1 MFTSKT
7 NNMSRHSKDEF
18 DMFMSQLKETNTTL
32 DFYCD
37 FDKINK
43 NVESISIKLNQLNY
57 LIGRDDIDDA
67 IRRLWNENKNVFSI
81 LEILIAVRT
90 SDKKKAIMNDGS
102 IKLINTLLDD
112 VEGVIEYIHGTGLDN
127 VFKNK
132 QIKNLVDY
140 VFGVETGLDSNARK
154 NRSGHLME
162 EQVASIFD
170 NANIVYRQEVYSTE
184 YPELSVLGE
193 DKKRFDFVV
202 ETKRCKYLVEVNF
215 YSGGGSKLNE
225 VARAYSELSPKINT
239 VEGFEF
245 VWITDGIG
253 WNSAR
258 NKLEEAFYAVLNIY
272 NLTTTEDFI
281 KQVKEELKDGKR

>member
-1 MFTSKT
+1 MNVHTK
-7 NNMSRHSKDEF
+7 EQF

-37 FDKINK
+37 FDKINT
-43 NVESISIKLNQLNY
+43 NVETISIKLNQLNY
-57 LIGRDDIDDA
+57 LIGQENIDSA
-67 IRRLWNENKNVFSI
+67 IRKLWDENKTVFSI

-90 SDKKKAIMNDGS
+90 SDKKKAIMADGNV
-102 IKLINTLLDD
+102 KLINTLFDS
-112 VEGVIEYIHGTGLDN
+112 VEGVIEYIHGTGLDK

-140 VFGVETGLDSNARK
+140 VFGVETGLDTNARK

-162 EQVASIFD
+162 RQVAAFLD
-170 NANIVYRQEVYSTE
+170 NADIAYRQEVYSTE

-202 ETKRCKYLVEVNF
+202 ETNRCKYLIEVNF

-225 VARAYSELSPKINT
+225 VARAYSELSPKINA
-239 VEGFEF
+239 VDGFEF

-253 WNSAR
+253 WKSAR
-258 NKLEEAFYAVLNIY
+258 NKLEEAFYAIPNVY
-272 NLTTTEDFI
+272 NLTTIDDFI
-281 KQVKEELKDGKR
+281 NRIKEEYQ

>member
-1 MFTSKT
+1 
-7 NNMSRHSKDEF
+7 MSAHTKEQF
-18 DMFMSQLKETNTTL
+18 DSFMSQLKETNTTL

-37 FDKINK
+37 FEKINNK
-43 NVESISIKLNQLNY
+43 VEAISIKLNQLNY
-57 LIGRDDIDDA
+57 LIGQEDIDSA
-67 IRRLWNENKNVFSI
+67 ICRLWNENKNVFSI

-90 SDKKKAIMNDGS
+90 SDKKKAIMSDGNVR
-102 IKLINTLLDD
+102 LINTLFDSA
-112 VEGVIEYIHGTGLDN
+112 EGVIEYIHGTGLDK

-140 VFGVETGLDSNARK
+140 VFGVETGLDTNARK

-162 EQVASIFD
+162 GQVASIFD
-170 NANIVYRQEVYSTE
+170 NANIFYRQEVYSTE

-202 ETKRCKYLVEVNF
+202 ETNRCKYLMEVNF

-225 VARAYSELSPKINT
+225 VARAYSELSPKINN

-253 WNSAR
+253 WKSAR
-258 NKLEEAFYAVLNIY
+258 NKLEEAFYAIPNIY
-272 NLTTTEDFI
+272 NLTTIYNFI
-281 KQVKEELKDGKR
+281 KQVKEEII

>member
-1 MFTSKT
+1 
-7 NNMSRHSKDEF
+7 MSAHTKEQF
-18 DMFMSQLKETNTTL
+18 DSFMSQLKETNTTL

-37 FDKINK
+37 FEKINNK
-43 NVESISIKLNQLNY
+43 VEAISIKLNQLNY
-57 LIGRDDIDDA
+57 LIGQEDIDSA
-67 IRRLWNENKNVFSI
+67 ICRLWNENKNVFSI

-90 SDKKKAIMNDGS
+90 SDKKKAIMSDGNVR
-102 IKLINTLLDD
+102 LINTLFDSA
-112 VEGVIEYIHGTGLDN
+112 EGVIEYIHGTGLDK
-127 VFKNK
+127 VFRNK
-132 QIKNLVDY
+132 QINNLVDY
-140 VFGVETGLDSNARK
+140 VFGVETGLDTNARK

-162 EQVASIFD
+162 GQVASIFD

-202 ETKRCKYLVEVNF
+202 ETNRCKYLMEVNF

-225 VARAYSELSPKINT
+225 VARAYSELSPKINN

-253 WNSAR
+253 WKSAR
-258 NKLEEAFYAVLNIY
+258 NKLEEAFYAIPNIY
-272 NLTTTEDFI
+272 NLTTIYNFI
-281 KQVKEELKDGKR
+281 KQVKEEII